1 MRQIFTLMLAMVFVY
16 GFAQRRESSVWYV
29 ERYNE
34 AQARSYIDNNYYLDK
49 IEGIWQSSDGFK
61 YAIEKDVKNGQ
72 RIQNKFRIIILE
84 SSSNGWRPTEIKGF
98 IDYGS
103 INSVYSMKYYIKY
116 EDGTGLSSENIFLS
130 VENALI
136 MSFQRLNGDKVT
148 LYKLYPKAPE
158 VQSTDQSQSRMN
170 VEQWSGS
177 CVAVSKRLVATNY
190 HVVENAQ
197 NLVVCGVNGDKNTDY
212 DAEVVLKDKIN
223 DLAIVK
229 ISDSRFIGFNIK
241 YGIRNAVAEVGSD
254 VFVLGYPLT
263 TTMGEDIKLT
273 TGVISSKTGF
283 QGDVSQYQI
292 SAPIQ
297 PGNSGG
303 PLFDNQG
310 NLIGIVSA
318 KHRGAENVGYAIKIS
333 YLKNLLDSSNDPI
346 SLQSTNTI
354 SSQSLPQKVK
364 SISPCVLIIKANT
377 KTVSSGG
384 GVRKNDGIT
393 IQQEADKDVVAKA
406 QALYESSRRKF
417 QNGDYAGAYEDACK
431 SIELYPTPTSHYV
444 KGYLALFNN
453 NEPDIAIGSI
463 EYCLEHNYNVDACH
477 DILAKCYYAKKD
489 YDKCIVYINELITK
503 DRKNISALA
512 FRAHC
517 KHLQKNDDAAMRD
530 YSEAIKYDG
539 IVDYDYADIYNSL
552 AFYTMQKG
560 DLVKAKEYIEKS
572 FKHNH
577 LYGNAWDTYGE
588 LNYKIGKYTEC
599 VECMNKSITIGKL
612 LQSAHWMDNSYLYR
626 GLAKKQLGDLVGAY
640 KDLERA
646 IELGDEIAPEELK
659 KIDASTLDFSND
671 NSYSIITKQPKVKK
685 SVPATEIRGV
695 ELTDEY
701 TAIYFCYTNTKYDE
715 GGWYSIDPNAY
726 IRDKATGKKYVLVAA
741 ENCGI
746 NPRKT
751 SIEKG
756 ETKNFTLYFA
766 PISKNAVQIDFVESD
781 KSEWRFYG
789 IQIK

>member
-1 MRQIFTLMLAMVFVY
+1 MVFVY
-16 GFAQRRESSVWYV
+16 GFAQRRESSGWYV

-84 SSSNGWRPTEIKGF
+84 SSSNGWRPTEVKGF

-197 NLVVCGVNGDKNTDY
+197 NLVVSGVNGDKNTDY

-333 YLKNLLDSSNDPI
+333 YLKNLLDSSNEPI

-384 GVRKNDGIT
+384 GVRKNDDIT

-431 SIELYPTPTSHYV
+431 SESSY
-444 KGYLALFNN
+444 
-453 NEPDIAIGSI
+453 GSS
-463 EYCLEHNYNVDACH
+463 
-477 DILAKCYYAKKD
+477 
-489 YDKCIVYINELITK
+489 
-503 DRKNISALA
+503 RK
-512 FRAHC
+512 
-517 KHLQKNDDAAMRD
+517 
-530 YSEAIKYDG
+530 
-539 IVDYDYADIYNSL
+539 
-552 AFYTMQKG
+552 
-560 DLVKAKEYIEKS
+560 
-572 FKHNH
+572 
-577 LYGNAWDTYGE
+577 
-588 LNYKIGKYTEC
+588 
-599 VECMNKSITIGKL
+599 
-612 LQSAHWMDNSYLYR
+612 
-626 GLAKKQLGDLVGAY
+626 
-640 KDLERA
+640 
-646 IELGDEIAPEELK
+646 
-659 KIDASTLDFSND
+659 
-671 NSYSIITKQPKVKK
+671 
-685 SVPATEIRGV
+685 
-695 ELTDEY
+695 
-701 TAIYFCYTNTKYDE
+701 
-715 GGWYSIDPNAY
+715 
-726 IRDKATGKKYVLVAA
+726 
-741 ENCGI
+741 
-746 NPRKT
+746 
-751 SIEKG
+751 
-756 ETKNFTLYFA
+756 
-766 PISKNAVQIDFVESD
+766 FV
-781 KSEWRFYG
+781 
-789 IQIK
+789 